1 MLGEIKLRPK
11 SEGVGV
17 MVSAFQSEIDGFGI
31 QLSAE
36 KLAEIN
42 VKRVAAHKVPLE
54 SSPGVRFLD
63 YGKNKEGYWDAAMME
78 TQVSDIMDVF
88 EHLYPN
94 HQLLLK
100 IDWSSGHSKMKEDG
114 LHADNMNAK
123 YGGKQSKL
131 RPSVLTEGC
140 VGTAPAVAKWV
151 EHGVQ
156 TVRDMRL
163 KVGDTQ
169 VFVFQPSDPP
179 PFNCPT
185 APRHDTHN
193 TAKPNKLVTP
203 RKKKGQA
210 QPEPAQ
216 TVPNIIEGYVGKA
229 KGTAQILWERGL
241 YDARMKLDAPTIIKD
256 AVGHVVTIPSMR
268 QVLSACPDFLNE
280 KTSMQELVESRG
292 HILCMTPKY
301 HPELAGVGIEFSWG
315 RAKYMF
321 RKEINDFKATNLKAN
336 VMRALSTQGDGAV
349 LPLALVRR
357 YARRARDY
365 LRAYAANPGPKEF
378 KMIEKMK
385 QHQKTHRSIFDLEF
399 AFLGSA

>member
-1 MLGEIKLRPK
+1 MRGETRVAP
-11 SEGVGV
+11 
-17 MVSAFQSEIDGFGI
+17 
-31 QLSAE
+31 
-36 KLAEIN
+36 
-42 VKRVAAHKVPLE
+42 RVAAAVKKVGRQGGAE
-54 SSPGVRFLD
+54 I
-63 YGKNKEGYWDAAMME
+63 E
-78 TQVSDIMDVF
+78 TAHGSDDQTSR
-88 EHLYPN
+88 EEERK
-94 HQLLLK
+94 LLK
-100 IDWSSGHSKMKEDG
+100 AANRKIQRLHTQKEKLGEMVSKREKLIEDLDNEGLTSYVLEAHGHSKMKEDG

-151 EHGVQ
+151 EHGAQ
-156 TVRDMRL
+156 MVRDMRL